1 MSEAAWAVV
10 GVIVGSVLPLLAG
23 VWSERRADKRA
34 SDDRRD
40 RRDDRLF
47 DARRAAY
54 EKYQSIA
61 RSLLDQ
67 AWEAHAWLT
76 KKPPPDSDFT
86 DPLVGALGAVRLYA
100 SSETVKAAEALLR
113 AVREYAESD
122 AADAPSADVQNAAFA
137 HVDDA
142 IERFSATARADL
154 SGGGSRP

>member
-10 GVIVGSVLPLLAG
+10 GVIVGSVLPFLAG
-23 VWSERRADKRA
+23 VWSERRADERA
-34 SDDRRD
+34 SHDRRE
-40 RRDDRLF
+40 RREDRLF

-67 AWEAHAWLT
+67 AWEAHAGLT
-76 KKPPPDSDFT
+76 RTPPPDYDFT

-100 SSETVKAAEALLR
+100 STDTVKAAEALLH
-113 AVREYAESD
+113 AVRDYAASD
-122 AADAPSADVQNAAFA
+122 VADAPSLDVQNAAFA

-142 IERFSATARADL
+142 IETFSETARADL
-154 SGGGSRP
+154 SGGRS